1 MTKKK
6 KKKDKQNSNNEV
18 NENLN
23 SSDIAFS
30 ILIVDL
36 KDYKKIQGESIGH
49 GIYGVVYLI
58 ENTKKRIK
66 KICS

>member
-1 MTKKK
+1 M
-6 KKKDKQNSNNEV
+6 